1 MNSHN
6 ERNNYPNLNWL
17 SVYQLRHLRFLSQQ
31 LFRQPLILIIVI
43 IASLLFITILKQ
55 LKTITR
61 KNITISLQLLFIFIN
76 GTDGKIVALVTIS
89 IFPSRTRYRLS
100 AFPKNTFVLSCAVAN
115 CGASWFFYASIFASI
130 QIDVGMFSKKWT
142 FVVTPNIVG
151 WSIPIVGGS

>member
-1 MNSHN
+1 MN
-6 ERNNYPNLNWL
+6 L
-17 SVYQLRHLRFLSQQ
+17 S
-31 LFRQPLILIIVI
+31 
-43 IASLLFITILKQ
+43 
-55 LKTITR
+55 TR
-61 KNITISLQLLFIFIN
+61 KNITINLQLLFIFIN

-151 WSIPIVGGS
+151 WSIPIVGGSQDKKSTRTGGFLSCHFLGNCFYIVQIIYDFLY